1 MTIKLWTFSVTGF
14 FSIWDPFLYD
24 LMCLFIKSYYKN
36 NIYSYICLKHF
47 CEKLNLLLL
56 SWILFQLNYL
66 RKQVCWEMFIFRHLS
81 CVCLSVACVFL
92 FRYAC
97 TCPYDVVEQPTFA
110 GSDANR
116 RRVWSGKLCSNN
128 LINLAA
134 KWRFRSALSKALQGK
149 TIEHIALPP
158 CISPPPFLYTLQLW
172 LCDALMLY
180 SRCRYC

>member
-1 MTIKLWTFSVTGF
+1 MCV
-14 FSIWDPFLYD
+14 SIY
-24 LMCLFIKSYYKN
+24 
-36 NIYSYICLKHF
+36 
-47 CEKLNLLLL
+47 LL
-56 SWILFQLNYL
+56 
-66 RKQVCWEMFIFRHLS
+66 RA
-81 CVCLSVACVFL
+81 CVCSTIAS
-92 FRYAC
+92 AC

-116 RRVWSGKLCSNN
+116 RRVWSGKLCSHN

-158 CISPPPFLYTLQLW
+158 PFLYTLQLW
-172 LCDALMLY
+172 LCDAPMLY